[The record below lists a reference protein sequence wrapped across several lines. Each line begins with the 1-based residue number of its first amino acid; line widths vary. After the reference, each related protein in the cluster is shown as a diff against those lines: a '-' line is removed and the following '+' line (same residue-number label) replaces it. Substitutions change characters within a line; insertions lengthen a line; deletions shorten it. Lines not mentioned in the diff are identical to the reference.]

1 MQTTQS
7 SVPTLPYLE
16 KAAAHLRAS
25 GLAVEIAI
33 DGETGEMR
41 LIAEGHPIPVRE
53 FPANIGEIAETEVSD
68 LYH

>member
-1 MQTTQS
+1 MQTS
-7 SVPTLPYLE
+7 NAVPSLPYLE

-33 DGETGEMR
+33 DADTGEMR
-41 LIAEGHPIPVRE
+41 LIAEGHPVPVRE
-53 FPANIGEIAETEVSD
+53 FPSNVGDVGETDISD

>member
-1 MQTTQS
+1 MLTTNTAPS
-7 SVPTLPYLE
+7 LPYLE

-33 DGETGEMR
+33 DAETGEMR
-41 LIAEGHPIPVRE
+41 LMAEGHPVPVRE
-53 FPANIGEIAETEVSD
+53 FPSNIGEIGETEVSE